1 MSPLTIRLGT
11 AEDAPTFAAIHAA
24 AFERPWSADE
34 IRALT
39 GHAPG
44 FALAAERADGC
55 VGFCLAW
62 APADDAEILTIAVHP
77 QARRNGAGRGL
88 IAGAMAHARAV
99 GARTMALEVNDA
111 NAPAIA
117 LYASLGFTE
126 VGRRKGY
133 YDAGAGTAR
142 DALVLKRTLLD
153 T

>member
-1 MSPLTIRLGT
+1 P
-11 AEDAPTFAAIHAA
+11 E
-24 AFERPWSADE
+24 
-34 IRALT
+34 
-39 GHAPG
+39 
-44 FALAAERADGC
+44 
-55 VGFCLAW
+55 
-62 APADDAEILTIAVHP
+62 
-77 QARRNGAGRGL
+77 ARRSGAGRSL

-133 YDAGAGTAR
+133 YDAGAGTAH

>member
-1 MSPLTIRLGT
+1 MSALTIRLGA
-11 AEDAPTFAAIHAA
+11 AEDAPAFAAIHAA
-24 AFERPWSADE
+24 SFERPWSVEE

-39 GHAPG
+39 GHPPG
-44 FALAAERADGC
+44 FAIAADRADGC

-77 QARRNGAGRGL
+77 QARRSGAGRGL
-88 IAGAMAHARAV
+88 IAGAMAHARAA